1 MMRRIKPVTTAVL
14 TALLTV
20 GPVAGTAADDSEDII
35 KYRQKAMSS
44 QGAHVS
50 AMAQIV
56 RGKVS
61 YTGHMRSHAV
71 GVAGVAAH
79 VKSMFPEGS
88 DFGVTDAKMAVW
100 ENRADFEK
108 AADESKEAADALV
121 VAVDS
126 GDGTAIGEAFKTLS
140 QSCKGCHEDFKKED
154 D

>member
-1 MMRRIKPVTTAVL
+1 MTRRIRPATAAVL
-14 TALLTV
+14 AALLMI
-20 GPVAGTAADDSEDII
+20 GPVAGTTADDSEDII

-50 AMAQIV
+50 AMSQIV

-61 YTGHMRSHAV
+61 YTDHMKAHAV

-100 ENRADFEK
+100 ENWADFEK
-108 AADESKEAADALV
+108 AADESREAADALV

-126 GDGTAIGEAFKTLS
+126 GDEAAIGEAFKTLS
-140 QSCKGCHEDFKKED
+140 QSCKGCHEDFKEED